1 MVNEGLLHIKD
12 VDLLLPIYSL
22 PHEWEWDHEIDGLT
36 TPTFY
41 TSPKGLMCLP
51 IGRTPVALVAA
62 EPRYAPLPKSWH
74 FPNVDMSLLSN
85 PTYGHVLLR
94 EGQVGAATMWDAM
107 HSEASKALGWHVVF
121 NHKDVYDPAAWGRD
135 RESVR
140 GIIPGI
146 ATPPADSRGLPM
158 DLPALVEYGNAV
170 VDYLRRALGKHLLLV
185 DCGYIRANTN
195 KRQIWHRDQS
205 RHLEGTV
212 YSCFSPIGADITDAQ
227 SASGY
232 IPGSS
237 QGLPQPWREE
247 RIKLLRGDV
256 FVFDSREVH
265 CGGTKCD
272 AAMAEV
278 GSAPRCV
285 AFLGIAD
292 AIISYDIPQP
302 VSIPASLVEFPHTM
316 SVCQGG
322 GDSTPCRAKTLVAV
336 CVQCNKAPLCKTHKS
351 DLCSACTSDILT
363 PNVDENPP
371 LAQRD
376 TSGLTCSPSDLGHAT
391 TVLVPQEGTTLYV
404 ILQEAPRGEEGWNG
418 RLAAEE
424 AVPASRC
431 PLRFNVHEGLPP
443 NGLMPTP
450 STDYTTVIVKP
461 PHFLVIGSH
470 AVFGAVATNIEGK
483 ASVWRWDIIDP
494 ESTKMM
500 DEKYPPTAAYL
511 YSLYLSSVPD
521 NLFPIPSS

>member
-1 MVNEGLLHIKD
+1 M
-12 VDLLLPIYSL
+12 
-22 PHEWEWDHEIDGLT
+22 
-36 TPTFY
+36 
-41 TSPKGLMCLP
+41 
-51 IGRTPVALVAA
+51 
-62 EPRYAPLPKSWH
+62 
-74 FPNVDMSLLSN
+74 
-85 PTYGHVLLR
+85 
-94 EGQVGAATMWDAM
+94 
-107 HSEASKALGWHVVF
+107 
-121 NHKDVYDPAAWGRD
+121 
-135 RESVR
+135 R

-247 RIKLLRGDV
+247 RITLLRGDV

-292 AIISYDIPQP
+292 AIACVKGVGIPRRAVQRP
-302 VSIPASLVEFPHTM
+302 LLQYVYNATKPRCARPTKVICAPH
-316 SVCQGG
+316 
-322 GDSTPCRAKTLVAV
+322 A
-336 CVQCNKAPLCKTHKS
+336 
-351 DLCSACTSDILT
+351 
-363 PNVDENPP
+363 
-371 LAQRD
+371 
-376 TSGLTCSPSDLGHAT
+376 
-391 TVLVPQEGTTLYV
+391 
-404 ILQEAPRGEEGWNG
+404 LQT
-418 RLAAEE
+418 
-424 AVPASRC
+424 
-431 PLRFNVHEGLPP
+431 F
-443 NGLMPTP
+443 
-450 STDYTTVIVKP
+450 
-461 PHFLVIGSH
+461 
-470 AVFGAVATNIEGK
+470 
-483 ASVWRWDIIDP
+483 
-494 ESTKMM
+494 
-500 DEKYPPTAAYL
+500 
-511 YSLYLSSVPD
+511 
-521 NLFPIPSS
+521 